1 MKEGISRRDFLGL
14 TAMAAGAAV
23 TAEVATL
30 FSKPETVSAQVSDW
44 PQTPEAAANR
54 WKGLAAKWKLTER
67 QLRNPAIGVDSFTMQ
82 EWRYTEKTPPFP
94 WPTTPEEA
102 AKAFGLPIVG
112 GLEAD
117 KFMPAWKEED
127 SGRVTGWHYK
137 EDGHGD
143 VMLILPKD
151 CVLEG
156 YTAGE
161 TIEPKD
167 DRAVVVFGADSLPGA
182 VIQVVSI
189 PKLQGF
195 TIWEPGTE
203 PNSVALRMGIYTA
216 SSDHPHYMGPN
227 GEQLGPDAIGFKP
240 VYRAPK

>member
-137 EDGHGD
+137 EDGHGECQAETGD
-143 VMLILPKD
+143 GFD
-151 CVLEG
+151 EGEGGVLGEIRDDPDGQPEG
-156 YTAGE
+156 TQAQE
-161 TIEPKD
+161 Q
-167 DRAVVVFGADSLPGA
+167 PG
-182 VIQVVSI
+182 
-189 PKLQGF
+189 
-195 TIWEPGTE
+195 
-203 PNSVALRMGIYTA
+203 
-216 SSDHPHYMGPN
+216 HPHR
-227 GEQLGPDAIGFKP
+227 LDAE
-240 VYRAPK
+240 